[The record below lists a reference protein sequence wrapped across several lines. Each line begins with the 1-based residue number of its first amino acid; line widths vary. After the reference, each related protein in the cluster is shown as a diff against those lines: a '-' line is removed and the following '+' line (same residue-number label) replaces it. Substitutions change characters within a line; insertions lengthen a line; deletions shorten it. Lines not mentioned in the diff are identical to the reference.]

1 MHEVEKITSGTRY
14 AVPCFFTTCPVPEQ
28 AYQGMSV
35 GKPKSDE
42 DIADEWLHLLLAH
55 QKEEPMIS
63 VARVKELF
71 MKWHMICTPL
81 NQH

>member
-1 MHEVEKITSGTRY
+1 
-14 AVPCFFTTCPVPEQ
+14 VPEQ